1 MHMFQLYMY
10 MIETK
15 ICEEKR
21 GDPQDMKWRTQ
32 AGSNRI
38 LNQGRHK
45 RNVMEGSTYT
55 WQAEQVV
62 YTEKRM

>member
-21 GDPQDMKWRTQ
+21 GDPQDMK
-32 AGSNRI
+32 
-38 LNQGRHK
+38 
-45 RNVMEGSTYT
+45 
-55 WQAEQVV
+55 
-62 YTEKRM
+62 